1 MHSVLGVGEEGTED
15 WQAYVDNMLVLYEGE
30 DVREFANQV
39 KTIVE
44 KLTAKGLK
52 LKPAKCKV
60 GYLKMRIL
68 GHLCE
73 KGAVRIDPVKVECFS
88 KMERPKSLQAV

>member
-1 MHSVLGVGEEGTED
+1 MLGVGEEGTED

-30 DVREFANQV
+30 DVERVCEPGQDHMLRS
-39 KTIVE
+39 
-44 KLTAKGLK
+44 LTAKGLK

-73 KGAVRIDPVKVECFS
+73 RKGVAED
-88 KMERPKSLQAV
+88 LTQ